1 VRAISLKALAAN
13 ASADEKLD
21 WCIRAIR
28 EIARTSNEDAFAVF
42 DAYAVNAAPA
52 TTRTLN
58 VSSPTTSNLAA
69 VLGSLIAD
77 LKRRGVKRSG

>member
-1 VRAISLKALAAN
+1 VRAVSLGALASN
-13 ASADEKLD
+13 ASADEKLA
-21 WCIRAIR
+21 WCIRAIH
-28 EIARTSNEDAFAVF
+28 EIARASNEDAVAVF
-42 DAYAVNAAPA
+42 DSYAVNAAPV

-58 VSSPTTSNLAA
+58 VSSPTPQNLAA